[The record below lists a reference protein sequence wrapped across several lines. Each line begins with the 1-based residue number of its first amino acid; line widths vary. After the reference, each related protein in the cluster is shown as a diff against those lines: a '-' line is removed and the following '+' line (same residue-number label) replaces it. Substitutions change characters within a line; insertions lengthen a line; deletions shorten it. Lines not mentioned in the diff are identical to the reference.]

1 MSRTVRNPDQT
12 RQRLL
17 EAAFD
22 EIYQRGYQGM
32 RVDDVLK
39 RTGLQKGAFYHHF
52 NSKHALGCAV
62 LDEVINS
69 EMSERWV
76 QGLEHCD
83 DPIPAIEHI
92 IDDLIAAETSEDE
105 VILGC
110 PLNNLAQ
117 EMSAQDD
124 EFCQRVRGIFEQ
136 WIELLTQAFVRG
148 QTAGTIRKDIDPQ
161 AVSLYLVASF
171 EGCIGLAKATQKMD
185 TFLTC
190 RQQISHYLKSL
201 QP

>member
-1 MSRTVRNPDQT
+1 MIRTVRNPDQT

-22 EIYQRGYQGM
+22 EIYQHGYQGM
-32 RVDDVLK
+32 RVDEVLK

-69 EMSERWV
+69 EMGERWV
-76 QGLEHCD
+76 QALEHCE
-83 DPIPAIEHI
+83 DPIPAIEQL
-92 IDDLIAAETSEDE
+92 IDELIAAETNENE

-117 EMSAQDD
+117 EMSAQDE
-124 EFCQRVRGIFEQ
+124 EFRQRIQGIFDQ
-136 WIELLTQAFVRG
+136 WIGLLAQAFLCG
-148 QTAGTIRKDIDPQ
+148 QSSGTIRKDIDPQ
-161 AVSLYLVASF
+161 AVSLYLIASF

-185 TFLTC
+185 TFITC
-190 RQQISHYLKSL
+190 RQQISHYLESL
-201 QP
+201 RP